1 MPLTKI
7 KRADV
12 RSMVDAIA
20 ENEEERK
27 QRIRDEVLLVSLI
40 AEQEGV
46 SIEAVSNVML
56 AMELRKSR
64 S

>member
-7 KRADV
+7 KPADV